1 MTLGNGYT
9 GSELY
14 PKGTHVE
21 PESLVRIAPGALVVG
36 RPLPW
41 TVYDADGKVLLRQ
54 GYVIHSESQLEQLFQ
69 RGRFRPRRIPRSQDA
84 RADDT
89 RDCNPFAEYAGFL
102 HSLEG
107 VLTALTERQAS
118 AEPRLLG
125 LARRLEQVCQQSP
138 DASLALVHLY
148 AVAPTIQEQILFH
161 AILCQ
166 RVGQTL
172 ALAPARRLELVAAAL
187 AANLALVPVAD
198 QLNASSRVLSEPQR
212 QVIRKHPERAV
223 QALQAAG
230 LDRPTLTRIIAQHHE
245 RFDGDGY
252 PLGLTGDE
260 LLPEAETLALA
271 ERYVAMVTRRA
282 YRERLSIHAARQAIT
297 GLAGRASRPAVA
309 RALLD
314 VLGEYPPGVLV
325 RLASREIG
333 VVTRQQGQPRS
344 PVVMAI
350 VNAEGQRY
358 GGCFERD
365 TRQPEFRILGQEEPE
380 QLPSMDFSRLWGL
393 RT

>member
-1 MTLGNGYT
+1 M
-9 GSELY
+9 
-14 PKGTHVE
+14 
-21 PESLVRIAPGALVVG
+21 A
-36 RPLPW
+36 RPW
-41 TVYDADGKVLLRQ
+41 HWR
-54 GYVIHSESQLEQLFQ
+54 
-69 RGRFRPRRIPRSQDA
+69 
-84 RADDT
+84 
-89 RDCNPFAEYAGFL
+89 
-102 HSLEG
+102 
-107 VLTALTERQAS
+107 
-118 AEPRLLG
+118 
-125 LARRLEQVCQQSP
+125 
-138 DASLALVHLY
+138 
-148 AVAPTIQEQILFH
+148 
-161 AILCQ
+161 
-166 RVGQTL
+166 
-172 ALAPARRLELVAAAL
+172 PARRLELVAAAL

-252 PLGLTGDE
+252 PLGLTGHE

-344 PVVMAI
+344 PVVMALSTPRGSATAAALNGTPASRNSASLVRKSRNSCRRWI
-350 VNAEGQRY
+350 SVACGASGPDCLEAARSQRK
-358 GGCFERD
+358 
-365 TRQPEFRILGQEEPE
+365 
-380 QLPSMDFSRLWGL
+380 PSAWAWWSRWSSMKDAMKK
-393 RT
+393 